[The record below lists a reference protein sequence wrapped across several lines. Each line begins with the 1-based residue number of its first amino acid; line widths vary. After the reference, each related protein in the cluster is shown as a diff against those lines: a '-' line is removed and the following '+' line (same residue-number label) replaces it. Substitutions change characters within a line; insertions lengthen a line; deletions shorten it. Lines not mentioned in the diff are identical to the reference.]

1 MTKNAALQ
9 EFFESFGMD
18 AYAAASVPSDVQLPY
33 LTYESSVGAFGD
45 GEYNIPV
52 NLWFYTTSEAIP
64 NAKVQEIS
72 DYIGYGGIRVPCDG
86 GSIWIKRGIP
96 FAQSIKDDTAPGL
109 KRRLLNIDVEYH
121 TLN

>member
-9 EFFESFGMD
+9 KFFESFGMD
-18 AYAAASVPSDVQLPY
+18 AYTTASVPSDVMLPY
-33 LTYESSVGAFGD
+33 LTYEPAVGSFGD
-45 GEYNIPV
+45 GEYNIQV

-72 DYIGYGGIRVPCDG
+72 AYIGYGGIRIPCDG
-86 GSIWIKRGIP
+86 GSIWIKRGVP
-96 FAQSIKDDTAPGL
+96 FAQGVKDDTAPDL
-109 KRRLLNIDVEYH
+109 KRRIINIDAEFD

>member
-9 EFFESFGMD
+9 KFFEGFGMG
-18 AYAAASVPSDVQLPY
+18 AYTTASVPKDVILPY
-33 LTYESSVGAFGD
+33 LTYEAAVGAFGD

-52 NLWFYTTSEAIP
+52 SLWFWTTSEAIP

-72 DYIGYGGIRVPCDG
+72 DYIGYGGVRIPCDG

-96 FAQSIKDDTAPGL
+96 FAQAVKDDTAPDL
-109 KRRLLNIDVEYH
+109 KRRLINLNVEYD